1 MVSPDCKSPDPLVAS
16 FGFACYHTFLEA
28 ENCIRGFYN
37 LGYDV
42 SFARV
47 IAASL
52 NKPKEK
58 SASHLR
64 QESFNA
70 RLKALSDPTSTNL
83 YVSNLPRSM
92 TEAVSP
98 LLLLLLAL
106 TEPEDWGT

>member
-1 MVSPDCKSPDPLVAS
+1 MPSSVHASTPLTLSPHLDS
-16 FGFACYHTFLEA
+16 FGFACYNSYQEA
-28 ENCIRGFYN
+28 ENCIRGFYS

-47 IAASL
+47 NEKPSSKKDKAAT
-52 NKPKEK
+52 
-58 SASHLR
+58 SHTH

-92 TEAVSP
+92 TEAVS
-98 LLLLLLAL
+98 LS
-106 TEPEDWGT
+106 